1 MYGLNVVENGLVPI
15 YADQQDRVVV
25 NARDL
30 YEFLGSNRQFA
41 NWIKDRL
48 DKYGFTDGEDY
59 TSFNEIVKRGNGG
72 STTRMEYLLT
82 LDVAKEI
89 AMFENNER
97 GRQVRR
103 YFIECE
109 RRLRE
114 KDDHMYRC
122 GVRKDVLYWQ
132 KRSEAAC
139 TLTNVM
145 HEYADV
151 LGDVEVI
158 QLTSCINHLLVCGEK
173 PHAELYKLYSAG
185 ELGKMFGVSA
195 YVIGTIAGKADIKN
209 NDYGAWVPNTYSNSP
224 GKPCIFKYN
233 EAGKEYLRK
242 LIEQGEAGEGNELS
256 E

>member
-48 DKYGFTDGEDY
+48 GKYGFTDGEDY
-59 TSFNEIVKRGNGG
+59 TSFNEVVKLGNGG
-72 STTRMEYLLT
+72 TTRMEYLLT
-82 LDVAKEI
+82 LDAAKEI
-89 AMFENNER
+89 ARVENNER
-97 GRQVRR
+97 GRQVRK

-109 RRLRE
+109 RHLRE
-114 KDDHMYRC
+114 KDDYMYRG
-122 GVRKDVLYWQ
+122 GVSRDVQYWQ

-158 QLTSCINHLLVCGEK
+158 QLTSCINHLLMCGDK
-173 PHAELYKLYSAG
+173 PNAELYKLYSAG

-209 NDYGAWVPNTYSNSP
+209 NDYGAWVPNTYSNSHD
-224 GKPCIFKYN
+224 KPCIFKYN

-242 LIEQGEAGEGNELS
+242 LIEQGESGAVNELS